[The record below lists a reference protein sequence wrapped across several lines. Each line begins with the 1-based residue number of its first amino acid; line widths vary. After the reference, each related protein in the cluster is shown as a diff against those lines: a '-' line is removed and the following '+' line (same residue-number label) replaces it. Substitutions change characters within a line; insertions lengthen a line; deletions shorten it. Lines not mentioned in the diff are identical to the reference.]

1 MNDDMQDRLQTYC
14 ERVFPAWRDVRVGE
28 LVSISEG
35 WESDIYS
42 FDLTHGLGAAREH
55 EGLVLRIYP
64 GDDARHKSAHEF
76 RRMRQL
82 HQVGYPVPQ
91 VLVLEREN
99 TPFGKPFVI
108 MERIEGQ
115 MLWPVL
121 FGPST
126 EGKRQRELL
135 TLFCGLFVQLHAL
148 AWRPF
153 VDEEEL
159 ACYENPYVSVDHWLD
174 RFRDFQARFSVP
186 GFTSILRWLEERR
199 DGVPCSRPA
208 VVHLDFH
215 PANVLLRDDGSASVI
230 DWTQVGVS
238 DPRLDL
244 AWTLLLIGT
253 YEGAEWR
260 PRVLE
265 EYERLAGAP
274 VEGLAYFDVM
284 ACVKRLGSVVVSL
297 LAGPEKMGMRP
308 GAEAMMRQQMGPL
321 GRVYDLLVEWTGIR
335 VPEIEDLLATG
346 A

>member
-1 MNDDMQDRLQTYC
+1 MSDDMQDRLQAYC
-14 ERVFPAWRDVRVGE
+14 ERAFPAWQDVRVGE
-28 LVSISEG
+28 LVSVSEG

-42 FDLTHGLGAAREH
+42 FDLVHGPGATRER
-55 EGLVLRIYP
+55 EGLILRIYP
-64 GDDARHKSAHEF
+64 GDDARHKSVHEF
-76 RRMRQL
+76 RGMRQL
-82 HQVGYPVPQ
+82 RQVGYPVPQ
-91 VLVLEREN
+91 VLVLEHEDI
-99 TPFGKPFVI
+99 PFGKPFVI

-115 MLWPVL
+115 TLWPVM
-121 FGPST
+121 FGPSV
-126 EGKRQRELL
+126 GGSRQRELL
-135 TLFCGLFVQLHAL
+135 TLFCELFVQLHAL
-148 AWRPF
+148 DWRPF
-153 VDEEEL
+153 ADVDEL
-159 ACYENPYVSVDHWLD
+159 AHCENPYTFVDHWLD
-174 RFRDFQARFSVP
+174 RFRDFQARFSAP
-186 GFTSILRWLEERR
+186 GFVSTLRWLEERR

-230 DWTQVGVS
+230 DWTQVSVS

-253 YEGAEWR
+253 YAGAEWR
-260 PRVLE
+260 PHVLE
-265 EYERLAGAP
+265 EYERLAGTP

-321 GRVYDLLVEWTGIR
+321 GRVYDLLVERTGIR
-335 VPEIEDLLATG
+335 VPEIEDLLVTG